1 MISGRTTLMNKP
13 KHGTNP
19 DFIRAKK
26 SLGQNFCRDQR
37 IPDEIVRLLKP
48 TKDHQIWEI
57 GPGQGALTEQ
67 LRKTGAAMHLFEID
81 ERMRPVLTQRFANI
95 EVTWGDFLEL
105 SDEQLPPSGEHLLV
119 CGNLPYYCGTPII
132 KRFLEKGPQAERI
145 VFLLQEEVS
154 KKAAAA
160 CNNSDY
166 SYLSVHTAFFAKAT
180 IGSTFDPSSFVPPPK
195 INSTILQLEPL
206 QLSSADRERRHR
218 ALKFISLLFQQ
229 RRKMALPLL
238 KKRFTEIDWEA
249 RFDKLG
255 IEHKAR
261 PENISP
267 EKFLELFAPAST

>member
-1 MISGRTTLMNKP
+1 MNRP
-13 KHGTNP
+13 QHVANP

-37 IPDEIVRLLKP
+37 IPDEIVRRLAASKEHL
-48 TKDHQIWEI
+48 IWEI

-67 LRKTGAAMHLFEID
+67 LKKTGARMHLFEID
-81 ERMRPVLTQRFANI
+81 ERMRPVLAQRFASI

-105 SDEQLPPSGEHLLV
+105 RDEQLPPTGDHLLV

-132 KRFLEKGPQAERI
+132 RRFLENGPQAERI
-145 VFLLQEEVS
+145 VFLLQEEVA

-166 SYLSVHTAFFAKAT
+166 SYLSVHTAFFARASA
-180 IGSTFDPSSFVPPPK
+180 GSTFGPSSFVPPPK

-206 QLSSADRERRHR
+206 QLSAAERERRHR
-218 ALKFISLLFQQ
+218 ALKIISLLFQQ

-238 KKRFTEIDWEA
+238 RKKFPETGWEA
-249 RFDKLG
+249 KFDKLG
-255 IEHKAR
+255 IDYKAR

-267 EKFLELFAPAST
+267 EQFLELFAPVAE

>member
-1 MISGRTTLMNKP
+1 MNRPPHKA
-13 KHGTNP
+13 NP
-19 DFIRAKK
+19 DFIKAKK

-37 IPDEIVRLLKP
+37 IPDEIVRLLAP
-48 TKDHQIWEI
+48 TEDHQIWEI
-57 GPGQGALTEQ
+57 GPGQGALTEK
-67 LRKTGAAMHLFEID
+67 LAKTGAKMHLFEID
-81 ERMRPVLTQRFANI
+81 ERMRPVLAQRFPKV

-105 SDEQLPPSGEHLLV
+105 RDEQLPPTGERLLV

-132 KRFLEKGPQAERI
+132 RRFLEKGPQAERI

-160 CNNSDY
+160 CNSSDY
-166 SYLSVHTAFFAKAT
+166 GYLSVHTAFFARTA

-206 QLSSADRERRHR
+206 QLNTADRERRHR
-218 ALKFISLLFQQ
+218 ALKITSLLFQQ

-238 KKRFTEIDWEA
+238 KRTFPEIVWEA
-249 RFDKLG
+249 KFDQQG
-255 IEHKAR
+255 IDYKAR

-267 EKFLELFAPAST
+267 AQFLELFAPTEA